1 MALVIGTFVLGV
13 ILAIAA
19 VLVFREALRMQDAA
33 PSAVVDPD
41 DAYEFVAAHLDD
53 LVASTLTPDDLRRIL
68 DLQLEH
74 FKRAGVASNGSSATP
89 PGPAIVGGVETV
101 DYILERAAATGEP
114 YLPEQVH
121 AVVETHLAYLR
132 AIGAVGRA
140 VPPGAGPDSA
150 SDPGPAR

>member
-53 LVASTLTPDDLRRIL
+53 LVASTLTPEDLRRIL

-101 DYILERAAATGEP
+101 DYILEWAAATGEP
-114 YLPEQVH
+114 FLPEQVH

-132 AIGAVGRA
+132 AIGAVGRP
-140 VPPGAGPDSA
+140 VPPGAGPDGTDGA
-150 SDPGPAR
+150 GPAR